1 MLYLEL
7 AALVTLFSLQSLFTK
22 LYSDAYDGRNRDVA
36 TGIFSVTYG
45 LFIAI
50 ATFLSAGLRFSPSSA
65 TLLYGALNACVLV
78 LYNISIINSAKRGSY
93 AFLMICSMFGGI
105 LVPLTGGWILFG
117 ETLTLLQLLG
127 VALMLAA
134 MLLMNSSDLSL
145 KGSKKGYFLW
155 CALLFLANGL
165 YSTVMNIQST
175 VMEGR
180 ERSEMLIVLF
190 GLSSLFACALE
201 AANGRGRDVMRG
213 YKMGLKPALFLVCA
227 CLSAFLGANL
237 LLYLLTRM
245 QSGILFTI
253 DDGGVLLLSL
263 VFSVALFKEK
273 LTWLQMLGM
282 GLALGSIVL
291 VNA

>member
-7 AALVTLFSLQSLFTK
+7 ATLVTLFSLQSLFTK
-22 LYSDAYDGRNRDVA
+22 MYSDAYDGKNRDA
-36 TGIFSVTYG
+36 ETGIFSVTYG
-45 LFIAI
+45 LFIAA
-50 ATFLSAGLRFSPSSA
+50 ATFLSAGLRFSPSPA
-65 TLLYGALNACVLV
+65 TLLYGALNACVLL

-117 ETLTLLQLLG
+117 ETLTLLQLAG

-175 VMEGR
+175 VMEGK

-190 GLSSLFACALE
+190 GLSSVFAYGLE
-201 AANGRGRDVMRG
+201 AFSGRGRDVVRG
-213 YKMGLKPALFLVCA
+213 YKMSLKPALFLVCA

-263 VFSVALFKEK
+263 VFSVVLFKEK
-273 LTWLQMLGM
+273 LTWLQALGM
-282 GLALGSIVL
+282 ALALGSIVL

>member
-7 AALVTLFSLQSLFTK
+7 AVLVILFSLQSLFTK
-22 LYSDAYDGRNRDVA
+22 MYSDAYDGKNRDAA

-50 ATFLSAGLRFSPSSA
+50 ATFLSAGLRFDPSPA
-65 TLLYGALNACVLV
+65 TLLYGALNACVLL

-117 ETLTLLQLLG
+117 ETLTPLQLLG
-127 VALMLAA
+127 IALMLAA

-165 YSTVMNIQST
+165 YGTVMNVQST

-190 GLSSLFACALE
+190 GLSSVFAYGLE
-201 AANGRGRDVMRG
+201 AFSGRGRDVIHG
-213 YKMGLKPALFLVCA
+213 YKMSLKPALFLACA

-245 QSGILFTI
+245 QSGILYTI

-263 VFSVALFKEK
+263 LFSVVLFKEK
-273 LTWLQMLGM
+273 LTWLQALGM
-282 GLALGSIVL
+282 ALALGSIVL

>member
-22 LYSDAYDGRNRDVA
+22 LYSDAYDGKNRNVA
-36 TGIFSVTYG
+36 TGVFSVSYG
-45 LFIAI
+45 LFIAT
-50 ATFLSAGLRFSPSSA
+50 ATFLSAGLRFSPSPA

-105 LVPLTGGWILFG
+105 LVPLTGGRILFG
-117 ETLTLLQLLG
+117 ETLTLPQLLG

-145 KGSKKGYFLW
+145 KGSRKGYFLW

-190 GLSSLFACALE
+190 ALSSLFACGLE

-213 YKMGLKPALFLVCA
+213 FKMGLKPAVFLVCA
-227 CLSAFLGANL
+227 CASAFLGANL

-263 VFSVALFKEK
+263 VFSVVLFREK
-273 LTWLQMLGM
+273 LT
-282 GLALGSIVL
+282 
-291 VNA
+291 

>member
-1 MLYLEL
+1 
-7 AALVTLFSLQSLFTK
+7 
-22 LYSDAYDGRNRDVA
+22 
-36 TGIFSVTYG
+36 
-45 LFIAI
+45 
-50 ATFLSAGLRFSPSSA
+50 
-65 TLLYGALNACVLV
+65 
-78 LYNISIINSAKRGSY
+78 
-93 AFLMICSMFGGI
+93 
-105 LVPLTGGWILFG
+105 
-117 ETLTLLQLLG
+117 
-127 VALMLAA
+127 
-134 MLLMNSSDLSL
+134 
-145 KGSKKGYFLW
+145 
-155 CALLFLANGL
+155 
-165 YSTVMNIQST
+165 
-175 VMEGR
+175 
-180 ERSEMLIVLF
+180 MLIVLF